1 MTSRKRPGARPD
13 RHAPPAS
20 TGLAAAAA
28 TGGVPA
34 EEGQL
39 KSAGWL
45 IATALYLILFFV
57 AQPARGRSFLL
68 VLLPEQVISSW
79 VQGDVEQFRILDR
92 LPLVLVAGAIL
103 GLAYLGGR
111 LSLTVVGCERGLS
124 GLEVF
129 TFATAVGLA
138 EWSLLTL
145 GVGLL
150 GGLHGPWLQ
159 LAAVGVAASWAW
171 GKWRQRRKALE
182 LELLQRAEDS
192 YRKFLVTTRQPVVER
207 HLRISAK
214 IEAKIEELLDA
225 GDELNAVTLRRL
237 SEALASATGISAR
250 AAAIN
255 DRALEIID
263 REDGQG
269 RRGGQSGK
277 IPLVALGVSVNVAHN
292 PGDAA
297 PTVNI
302 TAEELPAANDPG
314 KSE

>member
-1 MTSRKRPGARPD
+1 MQELDLDAVIAEASGTQNTTEELYD
-13 RHAPPAS
+13 PAVK
-20 TGLAAAAA
+20 AKAY
-28 TGGVPA
+28 
-34 EEGQL
+34 EQ
-39 KSAGWL
+39 
-45 IATALYLILFFV
+45 YL
-57 AQPARGRSFLL
+57 RS
-68 VLLPEQVISSW
+68 
-79 VQGDVEQFRILDR
+79 D
-92 LPLVLVAGAIL
+92 
-103 GLAYLGGR
+103 
-111 LSLTVVGCERGLS
+111 
-124 GLEVF
+124 
-129 TFATAVGLA
+129 
-138 EWSLLTL
+138 LTL
-145 GVGLL
+145 EEIALDARV
-150 GGLHGPWLQ
+150 
-159 LAAVGVAASWAW
+159 AVAVVADWAQR

-302 TAEELPAANDPG
+302 TAEELPRDQE
-314 KSE
+314 SEKPE